1 MIFLTHWRILPANR
15 DAAIARFAKTGGQPP
30 QGIKLLARWHVV
42 ADGTGFSVS
51 EAADASAMARWAL
64 EWNDLMEMTTSPA
77 LTDAELG
84 GVLGEISKR

>member
-1 MIFLTHWRILPANR
+1 MIFITHWRIPASNR

-51 EAADASAMARWAL
+51 EASDSSAMARWAL

-77 LTDAELG
+77 MTDAELA
-84 GVLGEISKR
+84 GVLSEMSKR